1 MHLTKAYK
9 TQSNYKWLTH
19 LRLFSLK
26 SDSCLW
32 TNTRSYQNEI
42 SAFLKWSRLSHTLV
56 NSSIEPVSDF
66 FVFKLW
72 KQEAKIFR
80 LKNKTKNTLWVHDT
94 LCAFQHWLIW
104 KKKLESS
111 VCQPI
116 MNAKISICE
125 VWNLNLCIGPIISLT
140 VWFYACIVMD

>member
-1 MHLTKAYK
+1 MVL
-9 TQSNYKWLTH
+9 
-19 LRLFSLK
+19 
-26 SDSCLW
+26 
-32 TNTRSYQNEI
+32 
-42 SAFLKWSRLSHTLV
+42 FLKEVGLATLV

-94 LCAFQHWLIW
+94 LCAFQRGLIW

-125 VWNLNLCIGPIISLT
+125 VWNLNLCIGPIISLNSL
-140 VWFYACIVMD
+140 WFYACILMD